1 MWLKPESALLVLA
14 PETEGLVRS
23 FRDRFDHAAA
33 EGVPAHITL
42 LYPFK
47 APAELD
53 AGVLGTLER
62 LFSRFA
68 PFEYALSEPR
78 RFTDVLYLAPEP
90 AAPLKALIAALV
102 EQFPEYPPYG
112 GIHAEVVPHLSVA
125 QVADA
130 QKLNAIAAEFDAAAA
145 GRLPIQARA
154 AEVAL
159 MDNRAGRWA
168 VSGVFRLGGA

>member
-1 MWLKPESALLVLA
+1 MLVLA
-14 PETEGLVRS
+14 PETEGLVGS

-53 AGVLGTLER
+53 ARVLETLGR
-62 LFSRFA
+62 LFSRFT
-68 PFEYALSEPR
+68 PFEYALAEPR
-78 RFTDVLYLAPEP
+78 RFTNVLYLAPEP

-130 QKLNAIAAEFDAAAA
+130 QKLDAIAAEFAVAAA
-145 GRLPIQARA
+145 GRLPIRARA

-168 VSGVFRLGGA
+168 VSGVFRLGAA